1 MESRKQFTFYRS
13 FYEAASQ
20 LPKRTRV
27 DLYDAIMAYALDGIE
42 PDLTNNQQKA
52 AFILCKPVL
61 DAGRK
66 KALAGQIGGSKPKA
80 KSKHTESKG
89 EKEKEIEIEKENE
102 NEIEKENE
110 IETEDDSLCPEGFAE
125 FWDLYPVKLGR
136 DKALDAWK
144 RLQPDPQAVCDG
156 VRKWRQTNQWK
167 KDRGRFIPR
176 AAKFL
181 EERHYDHMPA
191 GHIPP
196 GASGVLGKA
205 ELEAIK
211 MIMER

>member
-1 MESRKQFTFYRS
+1 MEGRKQFTFYRS
-13 FYEAASQ
+13 YFEALRR
-20 LPKRTRV
+20 LPGQQRLGALEAV
-27 DLYDAIMAYALDGIE
+27 IGYALDGTE
-42 PDLTNNQQKA
+42 PDGLDDMQEM
-52 AFILCKPVL
+52 AFLLIKPTL
-61 DAGRK
+61 DAARK
-66 KALAGQIGGSKPKA
+66 MAAGGAKSKPKKRSA
-80 KSKHTESKG
+80 KGRAKEG
-89 EKEKEIEIEKENE
+89 EKEAEGE

-110 IETEDDSLCPEGFAE
+110 IEAENEDDSLWPEGFEE

-144 RLQPDPQAVCDG
+144 RLKPDPQEVCDG
-156 VRKWRQTNQWK
+156 VRNWRQTKQWT

-181 EERHYDHMPA
+181 EERHYCHLPA

-205 ELEAIK
+205 ELEAIER
-211 MIMER
+211 IMGG